1 MKRSSGP
8 ASRWRS
14 NTASTNLG
22 IDQISSDWRDLLS
35 ALATEGVRFLM
46 IGGYAVMKYK
56 EPYHTKDLDLWVDP
70 SPGNAA
76 SLRGGISQG

>member
-1 MKRSSGP
+1 V
-8 ASRWRS
+8 
-14 NTASTNLG
+14 STNLG

-46 IGGYAVMKYK
+46 IGGYAVMRYT

-70 SPGNAA
+70 SPGKRSSREPHFT
-76 SLRGGISQG
+76 SLTSSLSVSTS